1 MKEIEPDSD
10 FSEQKYLNITKDD
23 VMDESSSLKNINNII
38 KNINNIRNNENIEKP
53 QKKADDNKKD
63 NSRFRTLFSFK
74 NYPLLIVVPGCK

>member
-23 VMDESSSLKNINNII
+23 VMDESSSLKNINNI
-38 KNINNIRNNENIEKP
+38 RNNENIEKP

-63 NSRFRTLFSFK
+63 NSYIDLFITYFFK
-74 NYPLLIVVPGCK
+74 SRNNR

>member
-23 VMDESSSLKNINNII
+23 VMDESSSLKYI
-38 KNINNIRNNENIEKP
+38 KNITNNKNIEKP

-74 NYPLLIVVPGCK
+74 NYPLLIVVPGCKYYFIK

>member
-38 KNINNIRNNENIEKP
+38 NKEKIKEY
-53 QKKADDNKKD
+53 KKEDNKKRED
-63 NSRFRTLFSFK
+63 DSRWKTLFSYK
-74 NYPLLIVVPGCK
+74 NYPLIIIGPGCKCFFTK